1 MKIDTRII
9 AALLM
14 VLIYL
19 STGKLCQA
27 QPSGGGRPPR
37 MTADQIVSDMKKT
50 LDLSDEQAEQILPLI
65 KEEMEKNE
73 NSSTRRGPPDFGSI
87 LKKYLTGEQMT
98 KWEEQESERRSRMG
112 RGPGGGMGGGPPDM

>member
-1 MKIDTRII
+1 MKIETRIV

-19 STGKLCQA
+19 STGNLCRA
-27 QPSGGGRPPR
+27 QQGEGRPPR
-37 MTADQIVSDMKKT
+37 MTADRVVSDMKKS
-50 LDLSDEQAEQILPLI
+50 LDLTDEQAEQILPLI

-73 NSSTRRGPPDFGSI
+73 GSGERRGPPDFGSI
-87 LKKYLTGEQMT
+87 LKKYLTEEQMA

-112 RGPGGGMGGGPPDM
+112 RGPGGMGGGPPDM